1 MSKIYISIERIDG
14 RAVLNVG
21 SESIEVTDYKIS
33 SSMRGGTELE
43 VKIRLDE
50 DITEFV
56 TSATQGW
63 PRQQS

>member
-1 MSKIYISIERIDG
+1 MYI
-14 RAVLNVG
+14 G

-56 TSATQGW
+56 TSATQE
-63 PRQQS
+63 